1 MAQASSQPD
10 SSQTFIGRNISINGT
25 AGVYGQLYG
34 ISGIPGR
41 LPPSL
46 ARLYFQPTVTLFNS
60 MSMSFDFL
68 LSTEGSSERQS
79 INQLGVN
86 PSWGWGN
93 AHLGDFSDMFT
104 PLTFDGILVRGAGI
118 NLYPGSFRFSAIGGF
133 TQSAVNDGATS
144 GSYSRYMYGAK
155 IGVGKQEGSYFDISF
170 LRTRD
175 NPSSLPAPKP
185 TIVLVTPN
193 GGDAWPI
200 GNIEAITWASS
211 GIFGDIKI
219 ELSRDG
225 GQSYTVLFDSVSN
238 TGSQPWLV
246 TGPPTPQALIRVTS
260 LQDSVTSVSA
270 LPFTIGSGI
279 TEQQGSTPGTVTNA
293 FAVTPQEN
301 LVAGADGRLALFD
314 NVLTMSGEIDGSA
327 YTRDMRA
334 PAIDS
339 AGLPKALT
347 GIFTPRSSS
356 SADYAYNGQL
366 GLNLQTFSAKIGYE
380 YIGPGYTSLGVAS
393 LLPDQ
398 RQITLSTML
407 RISRVAISLN
417 AGHQNDNLLGQK
429 NYTTNRN
436 QIGGNISLPFSESW
450 TTSLMSN
457 YVDMAN
463 NASSDTSKVAYS
475 TFMAGMT
482 HMIYL
487 GAGNFL
493 QTASLNYTYQSSA
506 NGNPLQQGNGLISHS
521 ASMNVSLNAAAD
533 LTVMPALSLIAS
545 KIGETGWTSTQTYSL
560 SAQQRAFENR
570 LNTSLSLALSK
581 VQGSNS
587 LQIGLTSNY
596 GITRADAIT
605 LSIMET
611 VYNGTSNFN
620 EHTIGLNLSHRF

>member
-1 MAQASSQPD
+1 MW
-10 SSQTFIGRNISINGT
+10 
-25 AGVYGQLYG
+25 V
-34 ISGIPGR
+34 
-41 LPPSL
+41 
-46 ARLYFQPTVTLFNS
+46 
-60 MSMSFDFL
+60 
-68 LSTEGSSERQS
+68 
-79 INQLGVN
+79 
-86 PSWGWGN
+86 
-93 AHLGDFSDMFT
+93 
-104 PLTFDGILVRGAGI
+104 
-118 NLYPGSFRFSAIGGF
+118 
-133 TQSAVNDGATS
+133 
-144 GSYSRYMYGAK
+144 SRK
-155 IGVGKQEGSYFDISF
+155 VSYFDVLF

-200 GNIEAITWASS
+200 GNIETITWASS

-246 TGPPTPQALIRVTS
+246 TGPPAPQALIRVTS
-260 LQDSVTSVSA
+260 LQDSISSVSA
-270 LPFTIGSGI
+270 LPFMIGTGI
-279 TEQQGSTPGTVTNA
+279 TEQQGTTPGTVTNA

-301 LVAGADGRLALFD
+301 LVTGADGRLALFD
-314 NVLTMSGEIDGSA
+314 NVLTISGEIDGSA

-334 PAIDS
+334 SAIDS
-339 AGLPKALT
+339 SNLNLPKAIT
-347 GIFTPRSSS
+347 GIYTLRSSS
-356 SADYAYNGQL
+356 SADYAYNGQV
-366 GLNLQTFSAKIGYE
+366 GLNLQSFNAKIGYE

-398 RQITLSTML
+398 REITLSTML

-429 NYTTNRN
+429 SYTTNRD
-436 QIGGNISLPFSESW
+436 QIGGNISLPFSEYW
-450 TTSLMSN
+450 TTTLMST

-463 NASSDTSKVAYS
+463 NTSNDTSKVAYS

-487 GAGNFL
+487 GAGSFL
-493 QTASLNYTYQSSA
+493 QMASLNYTYQSA
-506 NGNPLQQGNGLISHS
+506 ENGNVLQQGSGLISHS
-521 ASMNVSLNAAAD
+521 ANISVSLNAAAD
-533 LTVMPALSLIAS
+533 LTIMPALSLIDS
-545 KIGETGWTSTQTYSL
+545 KIGETGWTSTQTYSV

-587 LQIGLTSNY
+587 LQIGLSSNY
-596 GITRADAIT
+596 GLTSADAIT
-605 LSIMET
+605 LSIVES
-611 VYNGTSNFN
+611 VYNGTGNFN
-620 EHTIGLNLSHRF
+620 EHTVGLNISHRF